1 MYVPDHFREDRP
13 DVLHDAVRR
22 IGFATLVTQGLEA
35 NHLPMLLKDGV
46 LRGHVA
52 RANPVWKEGGGEA
65 LAIFLGPHAYVSPN
79 WYPSKAETGKAVP
92 TWNYLTVQARG
103 SIAWIQD
110 GDWLRAHVSA
120 LSDVHEAGRA
130 APWAIGDA
138 PAGYIDS
145 LLRAI
150 VGFELIVAKLEGKW
164 KLSQN
169 RDAADRAG
177 VRDGLAQDGHDALS
191 RLMDGN

>member
-13 DVLHDAVRR
+13 DVLHDAMRR

-35 NHLPMLLKDGV
+35 NHLPMLLEGGV

-52 RANPVWKEGGGEA
+52 RANPVWKAGAGEA
-65 LAIFLGPHAYVSPN
+65 LAIFLGPHAYVSPS

-92 TWNYLTVQARG
+92 TWNYLTVHARG
-103 SIAWIQD
+103 AINWIQD
-110 GDWLRAHVSA
+110 ADWLRAHVGA
-120 LSDVHEAGRA
+120 LSAAHETGREN
-130 APWAIGDA
+130 PWAITDA
-138 PAGYIDS
+138 PAGYVDG

-150 VGFELIVAKLEGKW
+150 VGFELTIAKLEGKW

-177 VRDGLAQDGHDALS
+177 VREGLLRDGHEDLS
-191 RLMDGN
+191 RLMDGT